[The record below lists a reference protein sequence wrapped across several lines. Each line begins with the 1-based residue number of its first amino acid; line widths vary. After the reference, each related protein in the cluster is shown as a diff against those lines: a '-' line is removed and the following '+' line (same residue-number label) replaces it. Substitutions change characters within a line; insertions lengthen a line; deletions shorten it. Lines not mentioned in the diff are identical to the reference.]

1 MIFWKKATKVEV
13 KLLRARAIIFR
24 DDTYL
29 FLVLFDA
36 DEPVLSDTIEQ
47 LLEFSAETF
56 SAKQD
61 ILFRVAM
68 DVWSGSGEARI
79 WEVLEYLDDKRLGNV
94 LEALRFLGTKF
105 DGWDGPVCRQ
115 LKFPSD
121 NFRRQLKLDIESDL

>member
-13 KLLRARAIIFR
+13 KLLRAISIIFR

-36 DEPVLSDTIEQ
+36 EEPVLSDTIEQ

-115 LKFPSD
+115 LKLDSD
-121 NFRRQLKLDIESDL
+121 NSRRQLKLDMSSDL

>member
-1 MIFWKKATKVEV
+1 MIFWKKATKAEV
-13 KLLRARAIIFR
+13 KLLRAISIIFR

-36 DEPVLSDTIEQ
+36 EEPVLSDTIEQ
-47 LLEFSAETF
+47 LLEFSGETF

-68 DVWSGSGEARI
+68 DVWSGGGEARI

-115 LKFPSD
+115 LKTDSD
-121 NFRRQLKLDIESDL
+121 NFRRQLKLDNKSDI